1 MRILF
6 VIAILLTGF
15 SLHAQNIPDQPFSES
30 LKKDMQAKI
39 IEACRHGWE
48 GYKTYAWGY
57 DDLRPL
63 TKTGRNWHSRSLLM
77 TPVDAYDTFIM
88 LGMKKEASEVKKLIL
103 DSLDFNRNDEI
114 QVFEIT
120 IRLLG
125 GLLTAYEMDGDKK
138 FLALAKDL
146 GDRMMPAFNTPTGMP
161 YRYVNL
167 QTGKL
172 RDSIN
177 NPAEIGTL
185 MLEFGMLSKHT
196 GNNVY
201 YKAAKRAMLYVFEHR
216 SRIDL
221 VGTEINVM
229 TGEWTDTD
237 SHIGGKIDSYYEYLY
252 KAWLLFHDNSFFH
265 AWNIHK
271 LAIEKWLVRPT
282 PNGSF
287 YAQVNMHTGAQKST
301 VYGALDAFYAGLLA
315 YSENI
320 SAARQVQK
328 ANFYMW
334 EKFSLEPESFDFVSG
349 KMLNGTYILR
359 PENIESC
366 FYLHRETSDWKYLWM
381 GKKMVDDILKH
392 CRNDVGFASL
402 RNVQTKEKTNSMQS
416 FFFSETMK
424 YAYLLFDNPNKF
436 KLGKYVFN
444 TEAHPFEITAKTKRP
459 IK

>member
-1 MRILF
+1 MRKLF
-6 VIAILLTGF
+6 FIALLFTTS
-15 SLHAQNIPDQPFSES
+15 SLSAQNIPDQPFSES

-48 GYKTYAWGY
+48 GYKKYAWGY

-63 TKTGRNWHSRSLLM
+63 TKTGRNWYSRSLLM

-88 LGMKKEASEVKKLIL
+88 LGMKKEAAEVKQLIF
-103 DSLDFNRNDEI
+103 DSLDFNRNDEV

-125 GLLTAYEMDGDKK
+125 GLLTAYELDGDKR
-138 FLALAKDL
+138 FLALAEDL
-146 GDRMMPAFNTPTGMP
+146 GKRMMPAFNTPTGMP
-161 YRYVNL
+161 FRYVNL

-196 GNNVY
+196 GNNAY
-201 YKAAKRAMLYVFEHR
+201 YKAAKRAILYVFDHR
-216 SRIDL
+216 SKIDL
-221 VGTEINVM
+221 VGTDINVI

-237 SHIGGKIDSYYEYLY
+237 SHISGKIDSYYEYLY
-252 KAWLLFHDNSFFH
+252 KGWLLFNDSKFFN

-282 PNGSF
+282 PNGNF
-287 YAQVNMHTGAQKST
+287 YAHVDMHTGAQKSS

-315 YSENI
+315 YSDNI
-320 SAARQVQK
+320 SAARQNQK

-334 EKFSLEPESFDFVSG
+334 EKFGLEPEAFDFSSG
-349 KMLNGTYILR
+349 KMLNGSYILR

-366 FYLHRETSDWKYLWM
+366 FYLHRITSDWKYLWM
-381 GKKMVDDILKH
+381 GKKMVDDILTH
-392 CRNDVGFASL
+392 CKNDVGYASL
-402 RNVQTKEKTNSMQS
+402 RNVQTKEKSNSMQS

-424 YAYLLFDNPNKF
+424 YAYLLFDNPLKF
-436 KLGKYVFN
+436 KLKKWVFN

-459 IK
+459 VK

>member
-1 MRILF
+1 MKKFISVF
-6 VIAILLTGF
+6 ALLCIFF
-15 SLHAQNIPDQPFSES
+15 SAHAQPDQPFTENM
-30 LKKDMQAKI
+30 KREMQAKI
-39 IEACRHGWE
+39 VDACRHGWQ
-48 GYKTYAWGY
+48 GYKQYAWGY

-63 TKTGRNWHSRSLLM
+63 TKTGRNWHSRSVLM
-77 TPVDAYDTFIM
+77 TPVDAFDTFIM
-88 LGMKKEASEVKKLIL
+88 LGMKKEAAEAKKLIL

-125 GLLTAYEMDGDKK
+125 ALLTAYELDGDPK
-138 FLALAKDL
+138 FLALAEDL
-146 GDRMMPAFNTPTGMP
+146 GKRMMPAFNTPTGMP

-196 GNNVY
+196 GRNEY
-201 YKAAKRAMLYVFEHR
+201 YKAAKKAMLYVFDHR
-216 SRIDL
+216 SSIDL
-221 VGTEINVM
+221 AGTEINAI
-229 TGEWTDTD
+229 TGAWTDTD
-237 SHIGGKIDSYYEYLY
+237 SHISGKIDSYYEYLY
-252 KAWLLFHDNSFFH
+252 KGWLLFHDQSLFH

-271 LAIEKWLVRPT
+271 LAIEKWLLRPT
-282 PNGSF
+282 PDGNF
-287 YAQVNMHTGAQKST
+287 YAHVNMHTGAQTST
-301 VYGALDAFYAGLLA
+301 TYGALDAFYAGLLA

-334 EKFSLEPESFDFVSG
+334 EKFGLEPEEFDFTSG
-349 KMLNGTYILR
+349 KMTNGYYILR

-366 FYLHRETSDWKYLWM
+366 FYLYRATSDRQYLWM
-381 GKKMVDDILKH
+381 GKKMVDDIIKY
-392 CRNDVGFASL
+392 CKNDVGFAGL
-402 RNVQTKEKTNSMQS
+402 KNVQTKEKANSMQS

-436 KLGKYVFN
+436 KLDKHVFN

-459 IK
+459 VK

>member
-1 MRILF
+1 MKKFISL
-6 VIAILLTGF
+6 VTLLC
-15 SLHAQNIPDQPFSES
+15 SLCCAQAQPEQPFSENM
-30 LKKDMQAKI
+30 KRDMQAKI
-39 IEACRHGWE
+39 LEACRHGWE
-48 GYKTYAWGY
+48 GYKQYAWGY

-77 TPVDAYDTFIM
+77 TPVDAYDTFIL
-88 LGMKKEASEVKKLIL
+88 LGMKKEASEAKKLIL
-103 DSLDFNRNDEI
+103 DSLDFNRDDEI

-125 GLLTAYEMDGDKK
+125 GLITAYEMDGDKK
-138 FLALAKDL
+138 FLALAEDL
-146 GDRMMPAFNTPTGMP
+146 GKRMMPAFNTPTGMP

-167 QTGKL
+167 RTGKL

-201 YKAAKRAMLYVFEHR
+201 YKAAKKAMLYVFDHR
-216 SRIDL
+216 SKIDL
-221 VGTEINVM
+221 VGTEINAI
-229 TGEWTDTD
+229 TGEWTDKD
-237 SHIGGKIDSYYEYLY
+237 SHISGKIDSYYEYLY
-252 KAWLLFHDNSFFH
+252 KGWLLFHDQDMFH

-287 YAQVNMHTGAQKST
+287 YAHVDMHTGAQTST
-301 VYGALDAFYAGLLA
+301 TYGALDAFYAGLMA

-320 SAARQVQK
+320 AAARQVQK

-334 EKFSLEPESFDFVSG
+334 EKFGLEPEEFDFSTG
-349 KMLNGTYILR
+349 KMTNGYYILR

-366 FYLHRETSDWKYLWM
+366 FYLYRSTSDWKYLWM
-381 GKKMVDDILKH
+381 GKKMVDDILKY
-392 CRNDVGFASL
+392 CKNDVGFAGL
-402 RNVQTKEKTNSMQS
+402 KNVQTKEKTNSMQS

-424 YAYLLFDNPNKF
+424 YAYLLFDNPLKF
-436 KLGKYVFN
+436 KLKKYVFN

-459 IK
+459 VK

>member
-1 MRILF
+1 MKRLISVF
-6 VIAILLTGF
+6 ASYCIFF
-15 SLHAQNIPDQPFSES
+15 SAHAQPDQPFTENM
-30 LKKDMQAKI
+30 KREMQAKI
-39 IEACRHGWE
+39 VDACRHGWQ
-48 GYKTYAWGY
+48 GYKQYAWGY

-77 TPVDAYDTFIM
+77 TPVDAFDTFIM
-88 LGMKKEASEVKKLIL
+88 LGMKKEAAEAKKLIL

-125 GLLTAYEMDGDKK
+125 ALLTAYELDGDPK
-138 FLALAKDL
+138 FLALAEDL
-146 GDRMMPAFNTPTGMP
+146 GKRMMPAFNTPTGMP

-172 RDSIN
+172 RDSIS

-196 GNNVY
+196 GRNEY
-201 YKAAKRAMLYVFEHR
+201 YKTAKKAILYLFDHR
-216 SRIDL
+216 SSIDL
-221 VGTEINVM
+221 VGTEINVI
-229 TGEWTDTD
+229 TGAWTDTD
-237 SHIGGKIDSYYEYLY
+237 SHISGKIDSYYEYLY
-252 KAWLLFHDNSFFH
+252 KGWLLFHDQALFH

-271 LAIEKWLVRPT
+271 LAIEKWLLRAT
-282 PNGSF
+282 PNGNF
-287 YAQVNMHTGAQKST
+287 YAHVNMHTGAQTST
-301 VYGALDAFYAGLLA
+301 TYGALDAFYAGLLA

-334 EKFSLEPESFDFVSG
+334 EKFGLEPEEFDFSSG
-349 KMLNGTYILR
+349 KMINGYYILR

-366 FYLHRETSDWKYLWM
+366 FYLYRATSDRQYLWM
-381 GKKMVDDILKH
+381 GKKMVDDIIKY
-392 CRNDVGFASL
+392 CKNDVGFAGL
-402 RNVQTKEKTNSMQS
+402 KNVLTKEKANSMQS

-436 KLGKYVFN
+436 KLDKHVFN
-444 TEAHPFEITAKTKRP
+444 TEAHPFEITAKTKRTV
-459 IK
+459 K